1 MGIQPRKKVI
11 EQMNNFIQKLPKG
24 DRELLEAMVEEEVLT
39 FEKLLREPNRLLE
52 NRDENDGRRVDAS
65 SKKKVQKNFTTFI
78 INKDIMFQETN
89 CGNLS
94 KNKHHN

>member
-11 EQMNNFIQKLPKG
+11 EKMDIFIQKLPKG

-52 NRDENDGRRVDAS
+52 NRDENDGRRVDS
-65 SKKKVQKNFTTFI
+65 TFKIRYTKNFTTFI
-78 INKDIMFQETN
+78 INKDILFQETN
-89 CGNLS
+89 CGNL
-94 KNKHHN
+94 